1 MAGLLLA
8 LIIAAQAAPAAPLD
22 DIGKALDTLAAEGPE
37 QAGDSAGILT
47 IPDNPAAPGF
57 VVPPP
62 PTRAP
67 SSSTAPHVNRLSP
80 RCALV

>member
-8 LIIAAQAAPAAPLD
+8 LIIAAQAAPAASLD
-22 DIGKALDTLAAEGPE
+22 DIGKALDS
-37 QAGDSAGILT
+37 DSAGILT

-67 SSSTAPHVNRLSP
+67 SSFTAPHVNRLSP